1 MIFENIPHFFES
13 VVLFLR
19 GFGMAVQIFSEM
31 VLTPQDGIDLV
42 GVAKGT
48 PDLKKQMLK
57 TFQKANRRIQN
68 VKNAG
73 LSSPAVQQLISERG
87 ERNYTYFSGAGL
99 DPRSPTD
106 WEQLKYEYGRAIA
119 FLNNP
124 TSSATGARQYINY
137 YKNELGIS
145 FEGAN
150 KIIGLATE
158 PEISETGELNIFQY
172 SSILENIKS
181 DVMQEQKSDLDNVDN
196 YGNELEE
203 RIIHSLENEIH
214 KYNRGGGFDNNFL
227 DRFFTVKESE

>member
-1 MIFENIPHFFES
+1 M
-13 VVLFLR
+13 
-19 GFGMAVQIFSEM
+19 VQIFSES
-31 VLTPQDGIDLV
+31 VLTPQDAIDLV
-42 GVAKGT
+42 GVKSGT

-68 VKNAG
+68 IKNAD

-87 ERNYTYFSGAGL
+87 DKGYSFFSGAKL
-99 DPRSPTD
+99 DPRNPID

-124 TSSATGARQYINY
+124 TSSARGARQYINY
-137 YKNELGIS
+137 YKNELGVS

-150 KIIGLATE
+150 KIVGLATQ
-158 PEISETGELNIFQY
+158 PEISENGELNIFNY

-181 DVMQEQKSDLDNVDN
+181 DVMREQQSNLDSIDS

-203 RIIHSLENEIH
+203 KIIHALENEVH
-214 KYNRGGGFDNNFL
+214 RYNSGGGFDNNFL
-227 DRFFTVKESE
+227 DRFFNDNESEN

>member
-1 MIFENIPHFFES
+1 MSI
-13 VVLFLR
+13 
-19 GFGMAVQIFSEM
+19 QIFSEK
-31 VLTPQDGIDLV
+31 VLTPQDAIDLV
-42 GVAKGT
+42 GVDKGT
-48 PDLKKQMLK
+48 GEIKKQMLK

-68 VKNAG
+68 VRKAG

-87 ERNYTYFSGAGL
+87 ERGYTYFSGAKL
-99 DPRSPTD
+99 NPRDPTD
-106 WEQLKYEYGRAIA
+106 WDQLKYEYGRAIA

-150 KIIGLATE
+150 KIIGLATQ
-158 PEISETGELNIFQY
+158 PEISENGELNIFQY

-181 DVMQEQKSDLDNVDN
+181 DVMQEQKNNLDSVDS

-203 RIIHSLENEIH
+203 KIIHALETEV
-214 KYNRGGGFDNNFL
+214 NNMTQNGDTFL
-227 DRFFTVKESE
+227 DRFFIDKESE

>member
-1 MIFENIPHFFES
+1 
-13 VVLFLR
+13 
-19 GFGMAVQIFSEM
+19 MAVQIFSEY

-48 PDLKKQMLK
+48 GEIKKQMMK

-68 VKNAG
+68 VRNAG

-87 ERNYTYFSGAGL
+87 ERGFTYFSGKGL
-99 DPRSPTD
+99 DPRNPTE
-106 WEQLKYEYGRAIA
+106 WEQLKYEYGRAIS

-145 FEGAN
+145 FDGAN
-150 KIIGLATE
+150 KIIGLATQ
-158 PEISETGELNIFQY
+158 PEISENGEINVFQY

-181 DVMQEQKSDLDNVDN
+181 DVMQEQKTNLDSVDS
-196 YGNELEE
+196 YGSELEE
-203 RIIHSLENEIH
+203 KIIRSLENEVH
-214 KYNRGGGFDNNFL
+214 KYNRGGGFDDNFL
-227 DRFFTVKESE
+227 DRFFRVGE

>member
-1 MIFENIPHFFES
+1 MVH
-13 VVLFLR
+13 
-19 GFGMAVQIFSEM
+19 IFSEG
-31 VLTPQDGIDLV
+31 VLTPQDAIDLV
-42 GVAKGT
+42 GVKSGT
-48 PDLKKQMLK
+48 PDLKQQMLK

-87 ERNYTYFSGAGL
+87 ERGYTYFSGANL
-99 DPRSPTD
+99 NPRNPID

-124 TSSATGARQYINY
+124 TSSARGARQYINY

-150 KIIGLATE
+150 KIVGLATQ
-158 PEISETGELNIFQY
+158 PEISENGEINIFNY

-181 DVMQEQKSDLDNVDN
+181 DVMREQQSNLDNIDS

-203 RIIHSLENEIH
+203 KIIHSLENEIH
-214 KYNRGGGFDNNFL
+214 RYNSGGGFDDNFL
-227 DRFFTVKESE
+227 DRFFNYNESKD

>member
-1 MIFENIPHFFES
+1 
-13 VVLFLR
+13 
-19 GFGMAVQIFSEM
+19 MAVQIFSEY
-31 VLTPQDGIDLV
+31 VLTPQDAIDLV

-48 PDLKKQMLK
+48 SDLKKQMLK

-68 VKNAG
+68 VRNAG

-87 ERNYTYFSGAGL
+87 ERGYTYFSGKGL
-99 DPRSPTD
+99 DPRNPTE
-106 WEQLKYEYGRAIA
+106 WEQLKYEYGRAIS

-124 TSSATGARQYINY
+124 TSSARGARQYINY
-137 YKNELGIS
+137 YKNEFGVS

-158 PEISETGELNIFQY
+158 PEISENGEINIFNY

-181 DVMQEQKSDLDNVDN
+181 DVMQEQKTNLDNIDT

-203 RIIHSLENEIH
+203 KIIRSLENELH
-214 KYNRGGGFDNNFL
+214 KYNRGGGFDDNFL
-227 DRFFTVKESE
+227 DRFFRVGDK

>member
-1 MIFENIPHFFES
+1 M
-13 VVLFLR
+13 
-19 GFGMAVQIFSEM
+19 VQIFSES
-31 VLTPQDGIDLV
+31 VLTPQDAIDLV
-42 GVAKGT
+42 GVKSGT

-68 VKNAG
+68 VRNAD

-87 ERNYTYFSGAGL
+87 DKGYTFFSGANL
-99 DPRSPTD
+99 NPRNPID

-124 TSSATGARQYINY
+124 TSSARGARQYINY
-137 YKNELGIS
+137 YKNELGVS

-150 KIIGLATE
+150 KIVGLATQ
-158 PEISETGELNIFQY
+158 PEISENGEINIFNY

-181 DVMQEQKSDLDNVDN
+181 DVMREQQSNLDNVDS

-203 RIIHSLENEIH
+203 KIIHALENEVH
-214 KYNRGGGFDNNFL
+214 RYNSGSGFDDNFL
-227 DRFFTVKESE
+227 DRFFNDNESEN

>member
-1 MIFENIPHFFES
+1 M
-13 VVLFLR
+13 
-19 GFGMAVQIFSEM
+19 QIFSES
-31 VLTPQDGIDLV
+31 VLTPQDAIDLV
-42 GVAKGT
+42 GVKSGT

-87 ERNYTYFSGAGL
+87 DKGYTFFSGANL
-99 DPRSPTD
+99 DPRNPID
-106 WEQLKYEYGRAIA
+106 WEQLKYEYGRAMS

-124 TSSATGARQYINY
+124 TSSARGARQYINY

-150 KIIGLATE
+150 KIVGLATQ
-158 PEISETGELNIFQY
+158 PEISENGEINIFNY

-181 DVMQEQKSDLDNVDN
+181 DVMREQQSGLDSVDS

-203 RIIHSLENEIH
+203 KIIQSLENEIH
-214 KYNRGGGFDNNFL
+214 KYNRGGGFNDNFL
-227 DRFFTVKESE
+227 DRFFKVGEE

>member
-1 MIFENIPHFFES
+1 
-13 VVLFLR
+13 
-19 GFGMAVQIFSEM
+19 MAVKIFSEM

-48 PDLKKQMLK
+48 PDLKKQMMK

-87 ERNYTYFSGAGL
+87 ERGYTYFSGANL
-99 DPRSPTD
+99 NPRDPTD
-106 WEQLKYEYGRAIA
+106 WEQLKYEYGRAIS

-124 TSSATGARQYINY
+124 TSSARGARQYINY

-150 KIIGLATE
+150 KIVGLATQ
-158 PEISETGELNIFQY
+158 PEISENGEINIFNY

-181 DVMQEQKSDLDNVDN
+181 DVMRDQKSGLDSVDS

-203 RIIHSLENEIH
+203 KIIQSLENEIH
-214 KYNRGGGFDNNFL
+214 KYNRGGGFDDNFL
-227 DRFFTVKESE
+227 DRFFKVDE

>member
-1 MIFENIPHFFES
+1 M
-13 VVLFLR
+13 
-19 GFGMAVQIFSEM
+19 QIFSES
-31 VLTPQDGIDLV
+31 VLTPQDAIDLV
-42 GVAKGT
+42 GVKSGT
-48 PDLKKQMLK
+48 PGLKKQMLK

-87 ERNYTYFSGAGL
+87 DKGYTFFSGANL
-99 DPRSPTD
+99 DPRNPID
-106 WEQLKYEYGRAIA
+106 WEQLKYEYGRAMS

-124 TSSATGARQYINY
+124 TSSARGARQYINY

-150 KIIGLATE
+150 KIVGLATQ
-158 PEISETGELNIFQY
+158 PEISENGEINIFNY

-181 DVMQEQKSDLDNVDN
+181 DVMREQQSGLDSVDS

-203 RIIHSLENEIH
+203 KIIQALENEVH
-214 KYNRGGGFDNNFL
+214 RYNRGSGFDDNFL

>member
-1 MIFENIPHFFES
+1 
-13 VVLFLR
+13 
-19 GFGMAVQIFSEM
+19 MAIQIFSEY

-48 PDLKKQMLK
+48 PDLKKQMMK

-68 VKNAG
+68 VRNAG

-87 ERNYTYFSGAGL
+87 ERGYTFFSGARL

-106 WEQLKYEYGRAIA
+106 WEQLKYEYGRAIS

-145 FEGAN
+145 FDGAN
-150 KIIGLATE
+150 KIIGLATQ
-158 PEISETGELNIFQY
+158 PEISENGDINIFHY

-181 DVMQEQKSDLDNVDN
+181 DVMQEQKNNLDSVDS

-214 KYNRGGGFDNNFL
+214 KYNRGGGFDDNFL
-227 DRFFTVKESE
+227 DRFFRVGE

>member
-1 MIFENIPHFFES
+1 M
-13 VVLFLR
+13 
-19 GFGMAVQIFSEM
+19 VQIFSES
-31 VLTPQDGIDLV
+31 VLTPQDAIDLV
-42 GVAKGT
+42 GVKSGT

-68 VKNAG
+68 VRNAD

-87 ERNYTYFSGAGL
+87 DKGYTFFSGANL
-99 DPRSPTD
+99 DPRNPID

-124 TSSATGARQYINY
+124 TSSARGARQYINY
-137 YKNELGIS
+137 YKNELGVS

-150 KIIGLATE
+150 KIVGLATQ
-158 PEISETGELNIFQY
+158 PEISENGEINIFNY

-181 DVMQEQKSDLDNVDN
+181 DVMREQQSNLDSVDS

-203 RIIHSLENEIH
+203 KIIQSLENEVH
-214 KYNRGGGFDNNFL
+214 RYNKGGGFDDNFL
-227 DRFFTVKESE
+227 DRFFIDKESEN

>member
-1 MIFENIPHFFES
+1 MSI
-13 VVLFLR
+13 
-19 GFGMAVQIFSEM
+19 QIFSER
-31 VLTPQDGIDLV
+31 VLTPQDAIDLV
-42 GVAKGT
+42 GVKSGT
-48 PDLKKQMLK
+48 PDLKKQMMK

-68 VKNAG
+68 VRNAG

-87 ERNYTYFSGAGL
+87 ERNYTYFTGAKL
-99 DPRSPTD
+99 DPRNPTD

-119 FLNNP
+119 FMNNP

-137 YKNELGIS
+137 LKNELGIS

-150 KIIGLATE
+150 KIIGLATQ
-158 PEISETGELNIFQY
+158 PEISENGELNIFNY

-181 DVMQEQKSDLDNVDN
+181 DVMQEQTSNLDSVDS

-214 KYNRGGGFDNNFL
+214 KYNRGGGFDDNFL
-227 DRFFTVKESE
+227 DRFFKVGEE

>member
-1 MIFENIPHFFES
+1 MSI
-13 VVLFLR
+13 
-19 GFGMAVQIFSEM
+19 QIFSET
-31 VLTPQDGIDLV
+31 VLTPQDAIDLV
-42 GVAKGT
+42 GVKSGT

-68 VKNAG
+68 VRKAG

-87 ERNYTYFSGAGL
+87 ERGYTFFSGANL
-99 DPRSPTD
+99 DPRNATD
-106 WEQLKYEYGRAIA
+106 WEQLKYEYGRAIS

-124 TSSATGARQYINY
+124 TSSARGARQYINY

-145 FEGAN
+145 FDGAN

-158 PEISETGELNIFQY
+158 PEISENGEINIFQY

-181 DVMQEQKSDLDNVDN
+181 DVMQEQKTDLDSVDS

-203 RIIHSLENEIH
+203 KIIHALESEVH
-214 KYNRGGGFDNNFL
+214 KYNSGRGFNDNFL
-227 DRFFTVKESE
+227 DRFFIDKESEQ

>member
-1 MIFENIPHFFES
+1 
-13 VVLFLR
+13 
-19 GFGMAVQIFSEM
+19 MAIQIFSEY

-48 PDLKKQMLK
+48 PDLKKQMMK

-68 VKNAG
+68 VRKAG

-87 ERNYTYFSGAGL
+87 DRGYTFFSGARL
-99 DPRSPTD
+99 DPRDPTE

-145 FEGAN
+145 FQGAN
-150 KIIGLATE
+150 KIIGLATQ
-158 PEISETGELNIFQY
+158 PEISENGEINIFNY

-181 DVMQEQKSDLDNVDN
+181 DVMQEQKNNLDSVDS

-203 RIIHSLENEIH
+203 RIIHSLENEVH
-214 KYNRGGGFDNNFL
+214 KYNRGGGFDDNFL
-227 DRFFTVKESE
+227 DRFFRVGE

>member
-1 MIFENIPHFFES
+1 
-13 VVLFLR
+13 
-19 GFGMAVQIFSEM
+19 MAIQIFSET
-31 VLTPQDGIDLV
+31 VLTPQDAIELV
-42 GVAKGT
+42 GVKSGT
-48 PDLKKQMLK
+48 PDIKKQMMK
-57 TFQKANRRIQN
+57 TFQKANRLIQN
-68 VKNAG
+68 VRKAG

-87 ERNYTYFSGAGL
+87 ERGYTYFSGAKL

-106 WEQLKYEYGRAIA
+106 WEQLKYEYGRAIS

-145 FEGAN
+145 FDGAN

-158 PEISETGELNIFQY
+158 PEISENGEINIFNY

-181 DVMQEQKSDLDNVDN
+181 DVMQEQKNNLDSVDS

-203 RIIHSLENEIH
+203 KIIHALENELN
-214 KYNRGGGFDNNFL
+214 KYNRGGGFDDNFL
-227 DRFFTVKESE
+227 DRFFLDKESE

>member
-1 MIFENIPHFFES
+1 MFENIPHFFES
-13 VVLFLR
+13 VVLFFK

-57 TFQKANRRIQN
+57 IFQKANRRIQN

-87 ERNYTYFSGAGL
+87 ERDYTYFTGAKL
-99 DPRSPTD
+99 DPRNPTD

-150 KIIGLATE
+150 KIIGLATQ
-158 PEISETGELNIFQY
+158 PEISENGELNIFQY

-181 DVMQEQKSDLDNVDN
+181 DVMQEQTSNLDSVDS

-203 RIIHSLENEIH
+203 RIIHSLENEVH
-214 KYNRGGGFDNNFL
+214 KYNKGGGFDNNFL